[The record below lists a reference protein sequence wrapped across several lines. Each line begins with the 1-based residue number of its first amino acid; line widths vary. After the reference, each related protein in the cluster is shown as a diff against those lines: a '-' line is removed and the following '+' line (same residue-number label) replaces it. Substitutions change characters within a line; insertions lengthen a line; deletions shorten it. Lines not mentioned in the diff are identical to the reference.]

1 MWRFLIMYYQE
12 EVINGILCCK
22 HSPNGEW
29 IKLSKQSLTER
40 LMKYNKALQIIQNFD
55 EEDEGKYGDSGVVDS
70 NFTCGMHKEQRKE
83 KCKEQCMWC
92 KCEY

>member
-55 EEDEGKYGDSGVVDS
+55 EEDEGK
-70 NFTCGMHKEQRKE
+70 
-83 KCKEQCMWC
+83 
-92 KCEY
+92 CEY